1 MPYGNCA
8 TVLLP
13 GEIADGVLIIPEVR
27 TAVKENLLEIFRDSL
42 GPRSTAI
49 DYRRCGP
56 AGPAIMA
63 HRPPPLTPIWSATS
77 GNEPLAARTSPTS
90 FSNFAWIALRSFV
103 RAWSAVSDVSMLAPT
118 SKDFNLQA
126 KRLASILAARVA
138 NILARNVSDV
148 SVLTSPSLLLTPPTL
163 ADTLR

>member
-1 MPYGNCA
+1 LPYGNCA

-63 HRPPPLTPIWSATS
+63 PSATATNTNLVRDVRQRAF
-77 GNEPLAARTSPTS
+77 GGAYVAYQLLKFRLDC
-90 FSNFAWIALRSFV
+90 FAELRAGLV
-103 RAWSAVSDVSMLAPT
+103 GGE
-118 SKDFNLQA
+118 
-126 KRLASILAARVA
+126 
-138 NILARNVSDV
+138 
-148 SVLTSPSLLLTPPTL
+148 
-163 ADTLR
+163 

>member
-1 MPYGNCA
+1 LPYGNCA

-63 HRPPPLTPIWSATS
+63 PSATATNTGQDRS
-77 GNEPLAARTSPTS
+77 APVAA
-90 FSNFAWIALRSFV
+90 FIATQRPHGV
-103 RAWSAVSDVSMLAPT
+103 
-118 SKDFNLQA
+118 
-126 KRLASILAARVA
+126 
-138 NILARNVSDV
+138 
-148 SVLTSPSLLLTPPTL
+148 
-163 ADTLR
+163 